1 MKNLK
6 WLGALFALFVA
17 VSGLSACSSH
27 GDDFY
32 APTAYGE
39 NYGGRWHCYY
49 VHDAY
54 EAQMLIHAG
63 HCHYGDV
70 PTLMPL
76 WWHERY
82 YNYYSGGGYVNHFV
96 LASYR
101 PTYRTVQIN
110 QFGRTY
116 HSQIQSQSR
125 LATWKSRS
133 GKTVTGTRV
142 KPKFTSGTSS
152 KRYGGGNTRTGSR
165 SRTSTGSGGSRTGQG
180 SRSGSRYGG
189 GSSRS
194 GSNFGGGSSRRR

>member
-1 MKNLK
+1 VKIRNL
-6 WLGALFALFVA
+6 VA
-17 VSGLSACSSH
+17 GITLAAAAATSAVACSPAH
-27 GDDFY
+27 ADVY
-32 APTAYGE
+32 TPTAYGE

-54 EAQMLIHAG
+54 EATQLIHAG

-101 PTYRTVQIN
+101 PTYVNVQVN

-116 HSQIQSQSR
+116 HNAIQSQSR

-133 GKTVTGTRV
+133 GKTVTGSRV
-142 KPKFTSGTSS
+142 KPRFSTKGRTF
-152 KRYGGGNTRTGSR
+152 GGGSSR
-165 SRTSTGSGGSRTGQG
+165 SRTSTGSGRSRTGQG

-194 GSNFGGGSSRRR
+194 GSRFGGGSSRRR